1 MLERWILK
9 TSFISVGG
17 SFKLIFYFLAKI
29 TEVKIEPTNRANKE
43 FCMHGFSINTS
54 EKEASPL

>member
-1 MLERWILK
+1 MDFEDQFYFSRW
-9 TSFISVGG
+9 